1 MTIAQVAWVP
11 ELQADEAL
19 NDSDKTI
26 TVPAGEE
33 WAIQSIRVELTTTAT
48 AGDRQIVVQVRDDAD
63 DIVDEAIAGA
73 VQAASLTR
81 NYHFGAGRSDLTAFR
96 DTDHLETPIQPW
108 VLPAGYDLRIFDNNA
123 VDPAAD
129 DMALQMLILK
139 RVVS

>member
-1 MTIAQVAWVP
+1 MSESQAAWVP

-26 TVPAGEE
+26 TVPADEE
-33 WAIQSIRVELTTTAT
+33 WAIQSIRVELVTTAT
-48 AGDRQIVVQVRDDAD
+48 AGDRQVVVQIRDGAD
-63 DIVDEAIAGA
+63 DVIDEVVAGA

-129 DMALQMLILK
+129 DMVVQTLILK
-139 RVVS
+139 RIVA